1 LAAAVKQQAA
11 RRISMDL
18 LVVGMNHKTAPVEIR
33 EKISFGAK
41 QLVEVNRQLKASA
54 CLEENLVLSTC
65 NRVEIYAL
73 ANHSRDHTQEIEDF
87 LSRFHNLNIADY
99 KDSLY
104 VHRNKAAIEHL
115 FKVAAGLDS
124 MVIGEMEI
132 LGQVKQAYQDARQ
145 SRTTG
150 KVLNRLFEKAF
161 NTAKEIRTE
170 TFISRGTISVSSL
183 AVKLAKKIFGR
194 LSDKKVLI
202 IGAGKVGEQLVLYL
216 KEEGIGSIQVTNRTF
231 EKAQGLASRF
241 GAQALPFEE
250 FPGSLAQMDIIITS
264 TGAPHHILRKE
275 EISSLISARKQRPLL
290 IIDLAVPRDVEAQV
304 NKIDNVYLYNIDD
317 LEKIVDET
325 LMFRMSE
332 LDRCFKI
339 IGASSEK
346 FIHWLAREKIEI

>member
-1 LAAAVKQQAA
+1 
-11 RRISMDL
+11 MDL

-41 QLVEVNRQLKASA
+41 QLIEVNRFLKASA
-54 CLEENLVLSTC
+54 SLEENLILSTC

-73 ANHSRDHTQEIEDF
+73 ASHNRDHIQEIEDF
-87 LSRFHNLNIADY
+87 LSRFHNLNISDY
-99 KDSLY
+99 KDRLY
-104 VHRNKAAIEHL
+104 VHRNKEAIEHL

-132 LGQVKQAYQDARQ
+132 LGQVKQAYHDAKESQ
-145 SRTTG
+145 TTG

-170 TFISRGTISVSSL
+170 TFITRGAISVSSL
-183 AVKLAKKIFGR
+183 AVKLAKKILGE

-202 IGAGKVGEQLVLYL
+202 VGAGIIGEQLVLYL
-216 KEEGIGSIQVTNRTF
+216 KKGGIGSIQVTNRTL
-231 EKAQGLASRF
+231 EKAQGLAARF
-241 GAQALPFEE
+241 GAQALPFEG
-250 FPGSLAQMDIIITS
+250 FRSGLAETDIIITS
-264 TGAPHHILRKE
+264 TGAPHYILCKE

-290 IIDLAVPRDVEAQV
+290 IIDLAVPRDVESQV
-304 NKIDNVYLYNIDD
+304 NTIDNVYLYNIDD
-317 LEKIVDET
+317 LQKIVDET

-339 IGASSEK
+339 IGAASER
-346 FIHWLAREKIEI
+346 FIHWLVREKIEV